1 MMPDCPFKSARS
13 HPSAMKLLMQLG
25 NHLEELILCPLQ
37 VSQQSMTPF
46 GVVRLPAFHIG
57 KQGVVSLIHSV
68 FGFLY
73 FSCPRHDLDSTTPPE
88 KQKGRKRYGPGQKLR
103 SIPPL
108 K

>member
-1 MMPDCPFKSARS
+1 
-13 HPSAMKLLMQLG
+13 
-25 NHLEELILCPLQ
+25 
-37 VSQQSMTPF
+37 MTPV

-88 KQKGRKRYGPGQKLR
+88 KPKGRKPFSPGLKVR
-103 SIPPL
+103 SSPPGVL
-108 K
+108 SRSRSSIIRTHEDAPKADFQTEALVLTRILPTYFVTR